1 MRTFTENIVDDQQD
15 QISKNDNVIPKKKVK
30 RRKNYSTIKVKTRNL
45 LTNVSCRRFK
55 QSDFHKNSLLIDIL
69 SFLVQNFNPINLE
82 RKLDVDK
89 ERGMIKFLWD
99 NCIPHDFVRYMYK
112 QENYAVISKPN
123 LTYQKANNIVKN
135 FILEDMNRINTL
147 KYKVEEKFPLIH
159 YIYSLLFS
167 KIYNRTNNFG
177 IQNKNN
183 FDFYF
188 QTWKNRKN
196 AGAVG
201 PKLLKQLPLPQ
212 ANQVTCEALS
222 TAKDPNNYKNR
233 ETQKKEQVP
242 IDVEMNDNEL
252 PQPTMVSV
260 NTATDE
266 FFSKKR
272 AEKIKI
278 LEKQLSENTVKMNK
292 LKKTNKL

>member
-1 MRTFTENIVDDQQD
+1 MAQAMLDQANFSMIQSQSRLEQEQKDMETLLRTFTENIVDDQQD

-123 LTYQKANNIVKN
+123 LTYQKANNIIKKYL
-135 FILEDMNRINTL
+135 LEESNRINLL
-147 KYKVEEKFPLIH
+147 KYKVEGKFLLIH
-159 YIYSLLFS
+159 YICSFLFS
-167 KIYNRTNNFG
+167 KIYNRVNNFG

-183 FDFYF
+183 FDSYF
-188 QTWKNRKN
+188 QTWKNRKT
-196 AGAVG
+196 AGAIG
-201 PKLLKQLPLPQ
+201 PKLLKQLPLAQ
-212 ANQVTCEALS
+212 ANQITTEVLS
-222 TAKDPNNYKNR
+222 AAKDPSSYQDREVQKN
-233 ETQKKEQVP
+233 EQMP
-242 IDVEMNDNEL
+242 ID
-252 PQPTMVSV
+252 
-260 NTATDE
+260 
-266 FFSKKR
+266 
-272 AEKIKI
+272 IK
-278 LEKQLSENTVKMNK
+278 
-292 LKKTNKL
+292 